1 MFKVIVKVEDVRFR
15 TTFQSQ
21 IDIFSLKTDSIVP
34 SSFLPESRAV
44 LTLRSPP
51 SPQIPRRRSA
61 EMPAPRPFLLV
72 CLLDRQLA
80 ARVARFV
87 PVTY

>member
-34 SSFLPESRAV
+34 SSFLPE
-44 LTLRSPP
+44 L
-51 SPQIPRRRSA
+51 PRCFD
-61 EMPAPRPFLLV
+61 APF
-72 CLLDRQLA
+72 A
-80 ARVARFV
+80 AF
-87 PVTY
+87 TSDS